1 MLITLDEAR
10 ERIDP
15 LRGILVEGHEAT
27 AKKWETLVTEQ
38 PDLARVLDA
47 TTRANFLHD
56 HLCAEISRRV
66 GGIPNVE
73 ATDALDFFALRIGTE
88 ILLRHKFVG
97 QGAPSNVKTKQQ
109 KRLARQEFDE
119 ATMYALTGDKAFK
132 PPTLLT
138 CGYTLDGVEIDRI
151 EIRMDCVGKLPWS
164 FDIYGGEAVAE
175 PLILQ
180 GMADESKPAAVKS
193 ARKKATEK
201 GDERAAGA

>member
-1 MLITLDEAR
+1 MLISLDDAQAQ
-10 ERIDP
+10 IDP
-15 LRGILVEGHEAT
+15 LRSILTEGHKGA
-27 AKKWETLVTEQ
+27 AKKWATLVEEQ

-47 TTRANFLHD
+47 TTRANYIHD

-66 GGIPNVE
+66 GGIPGVE
-73 ATDALDFFALRIGTE
+73 AIDTLGFFALRIGDD

-97 QGAPSNVKTKQQ
+97 QGAPSNVRTAQQ
-109 KRLARQEFDE
+109 KRLARQQFSEE
-119 ATMYALTGDKAFK
+119 TMYALTGDKAFK

-175 PLILQ
+175 PLVLK
-180 GMADESKPAAVKS
+180 GMADESKPATIKS
-193 ARKKATEK
+193 TRKKATEK